1 MSKSIAQRCATFRQ
15 SESSPWPTRQP
26 SEVCQEPS
34 LRTKVMIPDNT
45 PLIRQ
50 LIPKKLA
57 WFVLRL
63 GILIIGRKKKRP
75 PPGRPFLL
83 PERKAHSMHA
93 CVARRPA
100 LREAARLH
108 TRVCDSC
115 AGANQS
121 VTTVNPSSAVANES
135 MPAAAHLT
143 SLQSSTPLP
152 SPNASP
158 AAVSASHTTA
168 THVPRFVSLAAALRG
183 HPSATRSKQI
193 TGLQG
198 GKKNPEESSSRLDS
212 RFSSR

>member
-1 MSKSIAQRCATFRQ
+1 MT
-15 SESSPWPTRQP
+15 
-26 SEVCQEPS
+26 
-34 LRTKVMIPDNT
+34 PDNT

-100 LREAARLH
+100 LREAARPH
-108 TRVCDSC
+108 ARVCD
-115 AGANQS
+115 AFVGANQS
-121 VTTVNPSSAVANES
+121 ITTVNPSSTVANES

-143 SLQSSTPLP
+143 SLQSSTPFASLNT
-152 SPNASP
+152 SPT
-158 AAVSASHTTA
+158 AVSASHTTA
-168 THVPRFVSLAAALRG
+168 THVPRFVSLAAGLRN
-183 HPSATRSKQI
+183 HPSANRSKQI
-193 TGLQG
+193 TRLQG
-198 GKKNPEESSSRLDS
+198 GKKKMRRNHHRAWTADSLHAESTPNWTGQGLGLHGTTAAPP
-212 RFSSR
+212 